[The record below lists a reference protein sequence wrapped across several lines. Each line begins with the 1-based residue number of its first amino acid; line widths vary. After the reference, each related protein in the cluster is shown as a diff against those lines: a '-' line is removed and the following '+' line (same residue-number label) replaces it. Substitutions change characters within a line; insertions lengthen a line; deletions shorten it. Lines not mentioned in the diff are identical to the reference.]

1 MVDYKSESDEECDP
15 EKELESLNPL
25 DTSQEQFR
33 RASKYIDHLKSGL
46 VDFLNSPKR
55 SVIVHFPM
63 ELDDGS
69 VQTFTGFR
77 VLHNR
82 VIGPGKGGIRF
93 HPDLTLEEV
102 TALAALMTWKCA
114 LIDVP
119 FGGAKGGVVCDTKQ
133 LSERELR
140 RITRRFA
147 SELSPFIGP
156 FSDIP
161 APDLYTDEQTM
172 AWIYDT
178 YDILHPGQNNRPI
191 VTGKP
196 LDLGGSLGRHEATG
210 LGVVFATEH
219 LLSKRLISD
228 MTSLDGARVV
238 IQGFG
243 QVGAVAAQAFH
254 DAGAL
259 VIGIGDSTGAIF
271 SVNGLNLSAAFS
283 FKEEHGTIVGLPDT
297 LTITN
302 EELLEIECD
311 ILVPA
316 ATGDQVRCD
325 NAERINAKLIVEA
338 ANRPVTPMADTILAN
353 KGVYVLPDILANA
366 GGVTVS
372 YFEWV
377 QNHENEQWELEIIN
391 SKLKHKIR
399 KSVDIVV
406 TRYQKLC
413 SQDEKTRKSD
423 ELQSEVEHPV
433 DLRTAALLVAIERVV
448 NATLERGIWP

>member
-1 MVDYKSESDEECDP
+1 M
-15 EKELESLNPL
+15 N
-25 DTSQEQFR
+25 
-33 RASKYIDHLKSGL
+33 HLKAGL
-46 VDFLNSPKR
+46 VDFLNTPKR

-82 VIGPGKGGIRF
+82 VIGPGKGGIRY
-93 HPDLTLEEV
+93 HPDLSLEEV

-114 LIDVP
+114 LVGVP

-147 SELSPFIGP
+147 SELSPLIGP

-161 APDLYTDEQTM
+161 APDLYTDDKTM

-178 YDILHPGQNNRPI
+178 YDTLRPGQNNRPI

-196 LDLGGSLGRHEATG
+196 LDLGGSLGRYESTG

-219 LLSKRLISD
+219 LLGKKLISNL
-228 MTSLDGARVV
+228 TSLDGARVV

-243 QVGAVAAQAFH
+243 EVGAVAAQAFH
-254 DAGAL
+254 DVGAL
-259 VIGIGDSTGAIF
+259 VVGIGDSTGAIF
-271 SVNGLNLSAAFS
+271 SVTGLDLSAALS
-283 FKEEHGTIVGLPDT
+283 FKEEHGTVVGLPDT
-297 LTITN
+297 LSITN
-302 EELLEIECD
+302 DELLEIECD

-338 ANRPVTPMADTILAN
+338 ANRPVTPIADTILAK

-377 QNHENEQWELEIIN
+377 QNHENEQWELDTIN
-391 SKLKHKIR
+391 SKLKHKIQ
-399 KSVDIVV
+399 KAVDIVV
-406 TRYQKLC
+406 TRYLKLC
-413 SQDEKTRKSD
+413 TDNESTRENDEHQK
-423 ELQSEVEHPV
+423 EIEQPI
-433 DLRTAALLVAIERVV
+433 DLRTAALIVAIERVV